1 MMFILTALLR
11 AVSLVLFLTY
21 PENEKQ
27 DGTVLLVFWG
37 GFGGLSV
44 ILSYYLEGSYSQ
56 LQMIHYMT
64 SSIGY
69 YGTAY
74 AIMII
79 GT

>member
-1 MMFILTALLR
+1 M
-11 AVSLVLFLTY
+11 
-21 PENEKQ
+21 
-27 DGTVLLVFWG
+27 G